1 MGFIQFVKSTIRRLR
16 AAGKTENEI
25 SGILEDAAEKSTVNR
40 ETIKDKEPETAL
52 KPNCKSNY
60 SDSLW
65 YAIAE
70 AGITAKEALKALET
84 MRIVGM
90 IKPIQETNNWR
101 KMHGLA
107 MRRKCSRRGLR
118 HGKRERT
125 DSRANNADMA

>member
-1 MGFIQFVKSTIRRLR
+1 MGFIQFVKSAINRLR
-16 AAGKTENEI
+16 AAGKTEKEI
-25 SGILEDAAEKSTVNR
+25 SGILEDAAEKSTINR
-40 ETIKDKEPETAL
+40 GVVEEREPETAL

-84 MRIVGM
+84 IRTVGV

-107 MRRKCSRRGLR
+107 LRRKHNRRSLR
-118 HGKRERT
+118 HGKRKRT